1 MEKLTGKKRVKNTSK
16 ILKSGIRIV
25 MNTERI
31 NSEELVDILDF
42 LSNYCSSKNV
52 DDIKEMVTDM
62 DLAYFHHAKKKRGQD
77 RGIG

>member
-1 MEKLTGKKRVKNTSK
+1 
-16 ILKSGIRIV
+16 